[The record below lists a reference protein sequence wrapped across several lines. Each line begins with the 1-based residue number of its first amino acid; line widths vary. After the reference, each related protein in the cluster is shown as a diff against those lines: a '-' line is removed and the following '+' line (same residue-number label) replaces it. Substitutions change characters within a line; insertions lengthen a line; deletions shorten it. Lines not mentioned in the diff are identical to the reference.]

1 MKKNT
6 KLGIWEVWNE
16 YIAESVFV
24 DHKPTKE
31 EILELFRLEEWDR
44 IWGDGVNKDAF
55 IKKYVH
61 VEQLKIYQTKK

>member
-1 MKKNT
+1 MKKTN

-31 EILELFRLEEWDR
+31 EILEIFRLEEW
-44 IWGDGVNKDAF
+44 GVDSWVDKDWF
-55 IKKYVH
+55 IETYIH
-61 VEQLKIYQTKK
+61 VEPLPVYQTKK

>member
-1 MKKNT
+1 MKKTN

-31 EILELFRLEEWDR
+31 EILEIFKLERWDR
-44 IWGDGVNKDAF
+44 SWGEDANKDAF
-55 IKKYVH
+55 IEKYVH
-61 VEQLKIYQTKK
+61 VEQLKVYQTKK